1 MQRLEAEAVI
11 SLPARSTGMSSRETL
26 LVLIPPQFLILHY
39 LLKNGRRLRDRR
51 ASSPLPLK
59 TKDEKLIVSS

>member
-1 MQRLEAEAVI
+1 
-11 SLPARSTGMSSRETL
+11 MSSRETL